1 LWIYGICK
9 EVFAVNGSLVDR
21 IDDWRKFTGFQFIVF
36 HLRNCHGVLVI
47 EILKV
52 VEDLRVVYNDC
63 LMFYKKNLPALCL
76 ESTERYGAGKEEGA
90 SKKMPCIGRDLR
102 VHFQLFARAR

>member
-21 IDDWRKFTGFQFIVF
+21 IDDWRQFTGFQFIVF

-52 VEDLRVVYNDC
+52 VEDLRVVYNDG
-63 LMFYKKNLPALCL
+63 LMFYKKKSACTLFREHREIWSGERRRSQQKNALYWTR
-76 ESTERYGAGKEEGA
+76 S
-90 SKKMPCIGRDLR
+90 
-102 VHFQLFARAR
+102 